1 MHLFFRWKQ
10 VGDIQILNCQQ
21 YIKDQCRSSHRS
33 WRGASSMVLEKVSKI
48 VPNIKFSWSFP
59 QTRSLQKI
67 SRLSWTERVTNYYLK
82 QKRIK
87 SPVKLLRSVR
97 CRVLPQN
104 APSWMFGRVLKT
116 PKQSITF
123 RSYITLSFF
132 SYPLTHSFLLK
143 DNSEMQSV
151 TLPFVWCNKKPRLFI
166 AWLSTILKTLNH
178 MVKILWYS
186 LPEINCFSDSVSRLF
201 RKKQK
206 QLSRNLLSNT
216 FNIAALQKFHSVGNS
231 IVGIFGKFSGQP
243 FYDRLFEYD
252 RHVQNPIK
260 DLRWSFSWK

>member
-116 PKQSITF
+116 LKQSITF

-166 AWLSTILKTLNH
+166 AWLSRQRFQFWKLSIIWWKYCDIL
-178 MVKILWYS
+178 
-186 LPEINCFSDSVSRLF
+186 C
-201 RKKQK
+201 QK
-206 QLSRNLLSNT
+206 L
-216 FNIAALQKFHSVGNS
+216 
-231 IVGIFGKFSGQP
+231 IVLVIQ
-243 FYDRLFEYD
+243 
-252 RHVQNPIK
+252 
-260 DLRWSFSWK
+260 